1 MDSEESGDY
10 TLDDPFGVADR
21 RRARRNMVP
30 LVGGQAVSLFGD
42 YIAFFSLPY
51 FVLALTAQPLDLGL
65 TAAAE
70 TLPMLLFGLVAGVI
84 LDRWR
89 NLRGAL
95 VTVDL
100 ARSAVFAGLAFAA
113 ANGAGTRWLVFGVA
127 FVIGTLSVFF
137 DSGLQTLMPSVIDE
151 DMLIDAN
158 SQLAVARM
166 ATYSIGPLVGGIL
179 IALSG
184 GFAIAFF
191 INAITF
197 LVSAAFLTMLRVVHD
212 RPPAASEAFGASLVD
227 GLRFLLGDPRLRWAT
242 LGGTLTNL
250 VFQPLEALLVLFVVT
265 VILDLPADTVGDL
278 TTVGTSVG
286 LFYALNAAIGA
297 IGAALAPR
305 LSVRVPLGTMYVV
318 GLFMVGGGFLALALI
333 GSFLAVIPA
342 GLSFAGMAWVN
353 VSLTTMRQRLTP
365 PELLGRVIAASRT
378 LAWLGLPLGA
388 AIGGLIAGFVGV
400 IPVYVGGSLLVLAIA
415 TFLLGTALVRD
426 PVMADPGDET
436 PRNRRDAQAT

>member
-1 MDSEESGDY
+1 
-10 TLDDPFGVADR
+10 
-21 RRARRNMVP
+21 MVP

-51 FVLALTAQPLDLGL
+51 FVLALTAEPIDLGL

-89 NLRGAL
+89 NLRRAL

-100 ARSAVFAGLAFAA
+100 ARSAVFAGLALAA
-113 ANGAGTRWLVFGVA
+113 ANGASTRWLVFGVA

-137 DSGLQTLMPSVIDE
+137 DSGLQTLMPSVIDD

-166 ATYSIGPLVGGIL
+166 VTYSIGPLVGGIL

-191 INAITF
+191 INAVTF
-197 LVSAAFLTMLRVVHD
+197 LVSAAFLTMLRVVHG
-212 RPPAASEAFGASLVD
+212 RPPAASEAFRDSLVD
-227 GLRFLLGDPRLRWAT
+227 GLRFLLGDARLRWAT

-297 IGAALAPR
+297 IGAVFAPR
-305 LSVRVPLGTMYVV
+305 ISARMPLGTMYVV

-342 GLSFAGMAWVN
+342 GLTFAGMAWVN

-388 AIGGLIAGFVGV
+388 AIGGMIAGLVGV
-400 IPVYVGGSLLVLAIA
+400 IPVYVGGSVLVLAIA

-426 PVMADPGDET
+426 PVMADPDDE
-436 PRNRRDAQAT
+436 PHAYGRDTRAL

>member
-1 MDSEESGDY
+1 
-10 TLDDPFGVADR
+10 
-21 RRARRNMVP
+21 MVP

-51 FVLALTAQPLDLGL
+51 FVLALTAEPLDLGL

-95 VTVDL
+95 IAVDL
-100 ARSAVFAGLAFAA
+100 ARAAVFTLLAVAA

-127 FVIGTLSVFF
+127 FIIGTLSVFF
-137 DSGLQTLMPSVIDE
+137 DSGLQTLMPSVIDD

-166 ATYSIGPLVGGIL
+166 ATLSIGPLVGGIL

-184 GFAIAFF
+184 GFAIAFL
-191 INAITF
+191 INAATF
-197 LVSAAFLTMLRVVHD
+197 LVSAAFLTLLRVVHD
-212 RPPAASEAFGASLVD
+212 RPAASSEAFRESLAD
-227 GLRFLLGDPRLRWAT
+227 GLKFLLGDPRLRWAT

-265 VILDLPADTVGDL
+265 EVLDMPADTVGDL

-286 LFYALNAAIGA
+286 IFYALNAGIGA
-297 IGAALAPR
+297 IGASLAPR
-305 LSVRVPLGTMYVV
+305 VSSRLPLGTMYVI
-318 GLFMVGGGFLALALI
+318 GLFFVGGGFLALALI

-342 GLSFAGMAWVN
+342 GLTFVGITWVN

-378 LAWLGLPLGA
+378 LAWIGLPVGA
-388 AIGGLIAGFVGV
+388 AIGGMIAGQIGV
-400 IPVYVGGSLLVLAIA
+400 VPVYVGGSLLVLAIA

-426 PVMADPGDET
+426 PVMADPGDDDT
-436 PRNRRDAQAT
+436 LLPGADIG